1 MVPHVIDELKLR
13 NDHQPQRK
21 MLTRTAVLRLAVP
34 VILAQAAS
42 ATTGV
47 VDTLVMGLQGDAADL
62 AAVAVASVVFSF
74 LYWSFGFLRM
84 STTGLAAQ
92 AAGRDDADEVRAALF
107 RALIL
112 GLLIGL
118 AILALAAPLR
128 TLAFASFATTAQ
140 VEALADGYFGA
151 RVWGAPAYL
160 GGIAVSG
167 WLLGTGRTG
176 ALLSLQLILNG
187 TNAVLDVWFVAGFG
201 WGPAGIGAGTAI
213 AEWVALAFGLVL
225 VRRSLV
231 VPRGLFDRSR
241 LSALFSANRD
251 ILLRTLALL
260 FSFAWFVR
268 SGTLISTATTAGNE
282 VLLQFIAVAAF
293 VLDGFAFVAEKE
305 AGEAHGAGDRARLL
319 RAMRLTS
326 EFALIC
332 GLALSLL
339 YFLGGGW
346 VLETFILDAEARKVA
361 LAHLPWCA
369 AVPLVGVVAWQLDG
383 IFIGTTQG
391 RALRNAALI
400 SAALYVACDMLLRP
414 AFGNHGV
421 WAAFLSMYVFRAVT
435 LAIHV
440 PSLLA
445 TVALGASSATVRFRV
460 RHDPG
465 GER

>member
-1 MVPHVIDELKLR
+1 MVPDVFDELK
-13 NDHQPQRK
+13 PQCA
-21 MLTRTAVLRLAVP
+21 MLTRVAVVRLAVP

-74 LYWSFGFLRM
+74 IYWSFGFLRM

-92 AAGRDDADEVRAALF
+92 ARGRGDADEVRAVLF
-107 RALIL
+107 RALGL

-128 TLAFASFATTAQ
+128 GLAFASFATTPA
-140 VEALADGYFGA
+140 VEALADGYFAA
-151 RVWGAPAYL
+151 RVWGAPACL

-176 ALLSLQLILNG
+176 AMLAFQVILNG
-187 TNAVLDVWFVAGFG
+187 INASLDVWFVAGLG

-213 AEWVALAFGLVL
+213 AEWSALVFGLVL

-231 VPRGLFDRSR
+231 VPDRLFDRAR
-241 LSALFSANRD
+241 LTALFAANRD
-251 ILLRTLALL
+251 ILLRTLAIL

-326 EFALIC
+326 EFAIAC

-339 YFLGGGW
+339 YLGAGGW
-346 VLETFILDAEARKVA
+346 VLDTFIRDVDARNVA

-369 AVPLVGVVAWQLDG
+369 AVPLIGVVAWQLDG
-383 IFIGTTQG
+383 LFIGTTQG
-391 RALRNAALI
+391 RALRNAALA
-400 SAALYVACDMLLRP
+400 SAILYVGSDMLLRP
-414 AFGNHGV
+414 AFGNDGV
-421 WAAFLSMYVFRAVT
+421 WAAFLAMYVFRAVT
-435 LAIHV
+435 LGIYV
-440 PSLLA
+440 PGLLRM
-445 TVALGASSATVRFRV
+445 LGK
-460 RHDPG
+460 
-465 GER
+465 